1 MNWGA
6 RKQAGLLHFL
16 RDEKE
21 SMMEIP
27 YYQVNAFTK
36 SLFGGNPAGVCPLDT
51 WLSDQDLQAIAAEN
65 NLSETAYFVRRDDDY
80 ELRWFTPK
88 LEVDLCGHATLASA
102 FVIFNYFNGTT
113 ASVQFKTKSGLLK
126 VTRQGDLIV
135 MDFPARQ
142 GHRRSVPE
150 GLLKGLRVA
159 PKEVL
164 HSSRDYLAVYDSEE
178 TIQSIKPDMELLERL
193 DRLGIIV
200 TAPGLNCD
208 FVSRFF
214 APRAGVPED
223 PVTGS
228 AHCTLVP
235 YWSEKLGKQKLHAI
249 QLSERKGE
257 LFCESFGD
265 RVSIAGHAVMY
276 LRGTIS
282 LSV

>member
-1 MNWGA
+1 
-6 RKQAGLLHFL
+6 
-16 RDEKE
+16 
-21 SMMEIP
+21 MEIP
-27 YYQVNAFTK
+27 YYQANAFTK

-51 WLSDQDLQAIAAEN
+51 WLSGQDLQAIAAEN

-102 FVIFNYFNGTT
+102 FVIFNYFSGTT
-113 ASVQFKTKSGLLK
+113 ASIQFKTKSGLLK
-126 VTRQGDLIV
+126 VTQQGDLIV
-135 MDFPARQ
+135 MDFPAQQ
-142 GHRRSVPE
+142 GHRCSMPD
-150 GLLKGLRVA
+150 GLLKGLRVT
-159 PKEVL
+159 PKDVL
-164 HSSRDYLAVYDSEE
+164 LSSRDYLAVYDSKE
-178 TIQSIKPDMELLERL
+178 TIQSVKPDMELLEQL

-249 QLSERKGE
+249 QLSRRRGE
-257 LFCESFGD
+257 LFCESLGD
-265 RVSIAGHAVMY
+265 RVSIAGHAVIY
-276 LRGTIS
+276 LKGTIS